1 MCCQPQRSGLL
12 RSLPCRG
19 HRHAGYNFPSLFRN
33 TLDSHRYLDLK
44 DWPAISTSMSLR
56 PPFSEGGTRWL
67 AKGQRQRR
75 PYASFYC
82 VLLRPSRTRFAQL
95 KSRHRA
101 SKRDLNAAFFFHPV
115 RGMLDLLIVRW
126 HPALSSAPQKWRT
139 SLPLWRNRWR
149 SVGHYHL

>member
-19 HRHAGYNFPSLFRN
+19 DRHAGYSFPSLFRN

-56 PPFSEGGTRWL
+56 LPFSEGGARWI

-101 SKRDLNAAFFFHPV
+101 SKTNLNAAFYFPPSERNAGLADCSLAPSFIISAA
-115 RGMLDLLIVRW
+115 GMAYVA
-126 HPALSSAPQKWRT
+126 PALA
-139 SLPLWRNRWR
+139 
-149 SVGHYHL
+149 

>member
-56 PPFSEGGTRWL
+56 PPFSEGGTRWI

-95 KSRHRA
+95 KSRHCA
-101 SKRDLNAAFFFHPV
+101 SQRDLNY
-115 RGMLDLLIVRW
+115 L
-126 HPALSSAPQKWRT
+126 SAPDRHHQRH
-139 SLPLWRNRWR
+139 RHGAYR
-149 SVGHYHL
+149 SRFGVIGHARVEFLSG

>member
-101 SKRDLNAAFFFHPV
+101 SKRDLNAAFYFPPGE
-115 RGMLDLLIVRW
+115 RNAGLADCLLAPSFIISAAEMAYVA
-126 HPALSSAPQKWRT
+126 PALA
-139 SLPLWRNRWR
+139 
-149 SVGHYHL
+149 